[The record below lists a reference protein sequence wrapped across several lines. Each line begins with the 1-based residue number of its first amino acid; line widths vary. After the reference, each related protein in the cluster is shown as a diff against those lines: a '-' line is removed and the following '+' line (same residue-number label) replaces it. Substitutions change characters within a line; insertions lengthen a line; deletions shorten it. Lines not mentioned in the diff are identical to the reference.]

1 MKWKVNREKAL
12 HLRYILNRSIKM
24 EKFTNVL
31 LVEDDPI
38 TIMVCDRIIKMT
50 RFSGKVTSCEN
61 GKIAMDYLS
70 SLKKNETLPK
80 IIFLDI
86 NMPVMNGWDF
96 LEEFEKIRNDF
107 DELPRIYLLS
117 STVDPEDYK
126 KAKNFTLV
134 ENFISKPLSKEALE
148 KIVQ

>member
-1 MKWKVNREKAL
+1 MT
-12 HLRYILNRSIKM
+12 
-24 EKFTNVL
+24 KFTSVL

-50 RFSGKVTSCEN
+50 SFSDKVTSCEN
-61 GKIAMDYLS
+61 GKIAIDFLTS
-70 SLKKNETLPK
+70 IKDTGPVPK

-96 LEEFEKIRNDF
+96 LEEFEKVQGEF
-107 DELPRIYLLS
+107 SELPRIYLLS

-126 KAKNFTLV
+126 KAKNFSLV
-134 ENFISKPLSKEALE
+134 EDFISKPLSRDALE
-148 KIVQ
+148 MIN

>member
-1 MKWKVNREKAL
+1 MA
-12 HLRYILNRSIKM
+12 
-24 EKFTNVL
+24 KFTDVL

-50 RFSGKVTSCEN
+50 SFAEKVKSCEN
-61 GKIAMDYLS
+61 GKIGLDYLAGLTEGS
-70 SLKKNETLPK
+70 PTPT

-96 LEEFEKIRNDF
+96 LEEFEKIKSRF
-107 DELPRIYLLS
+107 DSLPRIYLLS

-126 KAKNFTLV
+126 KAQKFTLV
-134 ENFISKPLSKEALE
+134 QDFISKPLSKEALQN
-148 KIVQ
+148 IN

>member
-1 MKWKVNREKAL
+1 MP
-12 HLRYILNRSIKM
+12 
-24 EKFTNVL
+24 KFTDVL

-50 RFSGKVTSCEN
+50 LFAEKVKSCEN
-61 GKIAMDYLS
+61 GKVGIDYLAGLAADS
-70 SLKKNETLPK
+70 PTPT

-96 LEEFEKIRNDF
+96 LEEFEKIKFRF
-107 DELPRIYLLS
+107 KSLPRIYLLS

-126 KAKNFTLV
+126 KAQKFTLV
-134 ENFISKPLSKEALE
+134 QDFISKPLSKEALQN
-148 KIVQ
+148 IN

>member
-1 MKWKVNREKAL
+1 MT
-12 HLRYILNRSIKM
+12 
-24 EKFTNVL
+24 KFTDVL

-50 RFSGKVTSCEN
+50 SFAEKVKSCEN
-61 GKIAMDYLS
+61 GKIAIDYLS
-70 SLKKNETLPK
+70 ALADNELIPT

-96 LEEFEKIRNDF
+96 LEEFEKIKARF
-107 DELPRIYLLS
+107 TSLPRIYLLS

-126 KAKNFTLV
+126 KAKNFSLV
-134 ENFISKPLSKEALE
+134 QDFISKPLSKEALQT
-148 KIVQ
+148 IS